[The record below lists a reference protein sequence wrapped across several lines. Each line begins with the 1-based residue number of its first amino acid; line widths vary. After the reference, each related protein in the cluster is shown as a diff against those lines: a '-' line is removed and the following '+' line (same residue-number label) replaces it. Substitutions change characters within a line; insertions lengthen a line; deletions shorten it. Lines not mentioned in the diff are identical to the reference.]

1 MFIKSKYFYGNEV
14 SEYGQKHGYLDYLTL
29 SKAFDSVMCN
39 DFLEQTTN
47 AGLGNWEQISGFID
61 NSEEIEELQSQIC
74 DLESSEDEENKDE
87 VEAEI
92 EELNSQIEEL
102 ENMADQREV
111 FQWFITNQKG
121 AEILQRAEEI
131 VLYNDTLGLYLW
143 GVTHFGTSWDYV
155 LTDIRINTGISNI

>member
-39 DFLEQTTN
+39 DFLEQTIN

-61 NSEEIEELQSQIC
+61 NSEEIEEL
-74 DLESSEDEENKDE
+74 ENE
-87 VEAEI
+87 VD
-92 EELNSQIEEL
+92 N
-102 ENMADQREV
+102 REV
-111 FQWFITNQKG
+111 FQWFITNQNG
-121 AEILQRAEEI
+121 ADILQEVGEI